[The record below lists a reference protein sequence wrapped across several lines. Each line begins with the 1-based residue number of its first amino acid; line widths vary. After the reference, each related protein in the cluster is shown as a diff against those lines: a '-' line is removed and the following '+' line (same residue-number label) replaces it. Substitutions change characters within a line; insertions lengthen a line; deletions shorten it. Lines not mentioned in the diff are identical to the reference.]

1 MWPAVS
7 ALLRK
12 EVRLELRTF
21 QVIPAMALFSITTL
35 IVFHF
40 SLQQNTVDGP
50 LAAGVLTITLLF
62 SAILG
67 INRLFVADQEE
78 DGFDGFLLA
87 PVDRTALL
95 VAKALAL
102 FGFLVVLEVVAV
114 PAFDL
119 MLLDPDLT
127 NGAALGQT
135 VLTLLLA
142 DVAIA
147 VVGTLVGALAIQTR
161 ARDLIVPLI
170 ALPLLLPV
178 VIGMAKALAPTFA
191 LAGAEALPGR
201 WLAILGLY
209 DLVFGLLAY
218 AVFDF
223 LLED

>member
-40 SLQQNTVDGP
+40 SLQQNTVEGP
-50 LAAGVLTITLLF
+50 LAAGVLTVTLLF

-127 NGAALGQT
+127 NGTALGQT

-178 VIGMAKALAPTFA
+178 VIGTAKLLAPTFA
-191 LAGAEALPGR
+191 AAGATALPGR

-209 DLVFGLLAY
+209 DLIFGLLAY

-223 LLED
+223 LVED

>member
-1 MWPAVS
+1 MTRAVS

-12 EVRLELRTF
+12 ELRLELRTF

-35 IVFHF
+35 VVFHF
-40 SLQQNTVDGP
+40 SLQRDAVDGP
-50 LAAGVLTITLLF
+50 LAGGVLTITLLF

-78 DGFDGFLLA
+78 GGFDGFLLA
-87 PVDRTALL
+87 PVDRTAML
-95 VAKALAL
+95 VAKALSLLA
-102 FGFLVVLEVVAV
+102 FLIVLEVVAV
-114 PAFDL
+114 PAFAL
-119 MLLDPDLT
+119 MLLDPNLT
-127 NGAALGQT
+127 GAALGQT
-135 VLTLLLA
+135 VIVLLLA

-178 VIGMAKALAPTFA
+178 VIGTAKLLAPTFA
-191 LAGAEALPGR
+191 AAGAETLPGN
-201 WLAILGLY
+201 WLAIVGLY

>member
-1 MWPAVS
+1 MWRAVS
-7 ALLRK
+7 ALLVK
-12 EVRLELRTF
+12 ELRLELRTF
-21 QVIPAMALFSITTL
+21 QVVPAMALFSVTTL
-35 IVFHF
+35 VVFHF
-40 SLQQNTVDGP
+40 SLQRDAVDGS
-50 LAAGVLTITLLF
+50 LAGGVLTVTVLF

-67 INRLFVADQEE
+67 INRLFVADHEE
-78 DGFDGFLLA
+78 GGFDGFLLA
-87 PVDRTALL
+87 PVDRTAML

-102 FGFLVVLEVVAV
+102 LAFLILLEVVAV
-114 PAFDL
+114 PAFAF

-127 NGAALGQT
+127 GTALGQT
-135 VLTLLLA
+135 LITLALT
-142 DVAIA
+142 DIAIA

-178 VIGMAKALAPTFA
+178 VIGTAKLLAPTFA
-191 LAGAEALPGR
+191 AGGADALPTR
-201 WLAILGLY
+201 WLTIVGLY

>member
-1 MWPAVS
+1 MRPAIS

-12 EVRLELRTF
+12 ELRLELRTF
-21 QVIPAMALFSITTL
+21 QVIPAMALFSVTTL

-40 SLQQNTVDGP
+40 SLQQNSVEGP
-50 LAAGVLTITLLF
+50 LAAGVLTVTLLF

-67 INRLFVADQEE
+67 INRLFVADHEE

-95 VAKALAL
+95 VAKATAL
-102 FGFLVVLEVVAV
+102 FAFLVILEVVAV

-127 NGAALGQT
+127 SADALGQT

-178 VIGMAKALAPTFA
+178 VIGTAKLLAPTFA
-191 LAGAEALPGR
+191 AAGAEALPGR

>member
-1 MWPAVS
+1 VWPAVS

-40 SLQQNTVDGP
+40 SLQQDTVEGP
-50 LAAGVLTITLLF
+50 LAAGVLTVTLLF

-127 NGAALGQT
+127 NGTALGQT

-142 DVAIA
+142 DIAIA

-178 VIGMAKALAPTFA
+178 VIGTAKLLAPTFA
-191 LAGAEALPGR
+191 AAGATALPGR

-223 LLED
+223 LVED

>member
-1 MWPAVS
+1 MWRAVS
-7 ALLRK
+7 ALLAK
-12 EVRLELRTF
+12 ELRLELRTF
-21 QVIPAMALFSITTL
+21 QVVPAMALFSVTTL
-35 IVFHF
+35 VVFHF
-40 SLQQNTVDGP
+40 SLQKDAVDGA
-50 LAAGVLTITLLF
+50 LAGGILTITILF

-67 INRLFVADQEE
+67 INRLFVADHEE

-87 PVDRTALL
+87 PVDRTAML
-95 VAKALAL
+95 VAKALSLGA
-102 FGFLVVLEVVAV
+102 FLVVLELVAV
-114 PAFDL
+114 PAFAL
-119 MLLDPDLT
+119 MLLEPNLT
-127 NGAALGQT
+127 GAALGQT
-135 VLTLLLA
+135 VVVLLLA

-178 VIGMAKALAPTFA
+178 VIGTAKLLAPTFA
-191 LAGAEALPGR
+191 AAGAAALPGR

>member
-1 MWPAVS
+1 MWRAVS

-12 EVRLELRTF
+12 ELRLELRTF
-21 QVIPAMALFSITTL
+21 QVVPAMALFSVTTL
-35 IVFHF
+35 VVFHF
-40 SLQQNTVDGP
+40 SLQRNAVDGA
-50 LAAGVLTITLLF
+50 LAGGVLTVTLLF

-67 INRLFVADQEE
+67 INRLFVADHEE
-78 DGFDGFLLA
+78 GGFDGFLLA
-87 PVDRTALL
+87 PVDRTAMF

-102 FGFLVVLEVVAV
+102 LALLVVLEVVAV
-114 PAFDL
+114 PAFAF

-127 NGAALGQT
+127 GDALGQT
-135 VLTLLLA
+135 VVTLALA

-170 ALPLLLPV
+170 ALPLLLPA
-178 VIGMAKALAPTFA
+178 VIGTAKLLAPTFA
-191 LAGAEALPGR
+191 AGGAAALPGR
-201 WLAILGLY
+201 WVTILGLY